1 MYTQNEPMT
10 TPKNIL
16 VCDDEPHIRQIVAQ
30 KLTGAGFTV
39 REARNG
45 SEGLE
50 AVKRDGFAPDLIISD
65 FQMPVLSGLE
75 MCQALKLLPQT
86 ASTPA
91 LMLTARGYILS
102 DEELAKTNIRQV
114 IPKPFGV
121 KMLLDRV
128 TSILGSD
135 ASGQNGA
142 SRAAA

>member
-1 MYTQNEPMT
+1 MS

-30 KLTGAGFTV
+30 KLTASGFTV

-45 SEGLE
+45 REGLD

-75 MCQALKLLPQT
+75 MCQAFKVLPQT

-102 DEELAKTNIRQV
+102 EEELAKTNIRQV

-128 TSILGSD
+128 NSILSTD
-135 ASGQNGA
+135 ASGQSGVP
-142 SRAAA
+142 RAAA